1 MPATL
6 YDLIPRDEKPGND
19 VLLGRF
25 LDYVEGRRLQLYPA
39 QESAILEL
47 FEEKNV
53 ILNTPTGSGKSLV
66 ATALHFQAIAQGRR
80 SIYTCP
86 IKALVNEK
94 FMALCREFGPD
105 NVGLSTGDAS
115 VNRDAPILCCT
126 AEILA
131 NIALREGAQANVQ
144 EVVMDEFHYYADRER
159 GVAWQVPLLT
169 LPQTRFLLM
178 SATLGDTT
186 FFEEELTRL
195 NGRPT
200 VAVSSADRPVPLEH
214 AYSEL
219 PLAKTLESL
228 AADGKAPVYVVHFT
242 QLEAAQS
249 AQDFTSLNVCTREE
263 KAALAGALEGF
274 KFSSPY
280 GPDIK
285 KWLRLGIGL
294 HHAGLL
300 PKYRVLIE
308 QLAQK
313 GLLKIICGTD
323 TLGVG
328 INVPIR
334 TVLFTRLCKYDGQK
348 TGILSARDF
357 HQIAGR
363 AGRKGF
369 DDRGWVVVQ
378 APEHVI
384 ENLKLAEKSARDG
397 KKTVKRQ
404 PPEKNFV
411 NWDKNTFLRLIAA
424 PPERLTSRFQVTH
437 GMLLNV
443 LSRNGD
449 GCRAMQQLIAR
460 CHETPRQKQAHIK
473 RAWQLFRSLLD
484 RKIVEFIGPRSSG
497 HKSAP
502 SSDAECEARNKSEN
516 VVRPHPDPLPQE
528 REQQSDTAGLSETSE
543 PTSAREQI
551 LPLPGGEGR
560 GEGGRKLRVNIE
572 LQEDFS
578 MDQALSLY
586 LLDTIPLVDPQQPDY
601 ALILLTLVESILED
615 PDIILR
621 KQLNRVKD
629 QKMAEMKMEGV
640 EYDQRMEEL
649 EKLEYPK
656 PNREFIYSTFNAFAD
671 RHPWV
676 GQENIRP
683 KSIAREMFE
692 SFRSFSDYIRDYEL
706 QRAEG
711 VLLRHLNR
719 VYKVLAQN
727 VPDAAKNDQIREMEL
742 YLGSMIRQ
750 VDSSLLD
757 EWEKMRD
764 PNFQRA
770 ETKEVR
776 PPGVEEAAQDITR
789 DTKAFTAAIRNRIF
803 VFLRGLVI
811 ADYEA
816 ALANLSATGRADLPV
831 SQDAQA
837 PRQASVGAGRVPTDA
852 DGQPWTADRLRAA
865 METYELEHERICLD
879 PNARNARHTYVTPS
893 DDQKSWRVQQML
905 VDPEEDNDWT
915 AEFEVDLAQSRAL
928 GEPFLRLRRIGSLV

>member
-1 MPATL
+1 VAATL
-6 YDLIPRDEKPGND
+6 YDLIPRDERLND
-19 VLLGRF
+19 DFLLGRF
-25 LDYVEGRRLQLYPA
+25 LEYVADRQLQLYPA

-47 FEEKNV
+47 FDGKNV

-66 ATALHFQAIAQGRR
+66 ATALHFRAIAKGRR

-105 NVGLSTGDAS
+105 NIGLCTGDAS

-131 NIALREGAQANVQ
+131 NIALREGAAANVRD
-144 EVVMDEFHYYADRER
+144 VIMDEFHYYADRER

-169 LPQTRFLLM
+169 LPQSSFLLM
-178 SATLGDTT
+178 SATIGDTM

-195 NGRPT
+195 TGRPT
-200 VAVSSADRPVPLEH
+200 VVITSTDRPVPLAFE
-214 AYSEL
+214 YSEL
-219 PLAKTLESL
+219 ALAKTLESL
-228 AADGKAPVYVVHFT
+228 VASGRAPVYVVHFT

-249 AQDFTSLNVCTREE
+249 AQDFTSINLCTREE
-263 KAALAGALEGF
+263 KAAIANTLENF
-274 KFSSPY
+274 KFTSPY
-280 GPDIK
+280 GPEIK
-285 KWLRLGIGL
+285 KWLRHGIGL

-313 GLLKIICGTD
+313 GLLKVICGTD

-328 INVPIR
+328 INIPIR
-334 TVLFTRLCKYDGQK
+334 TVLFTRLCKFDGQK

-357 HQIAGR
+357 HQVSGR

-369 DDRGWVVVQ
+369 DDQGWVVAQ

-411 NWDKNTFLRLIAA
+411 NWDKNTYIRLIAT
-424 PPERLTSRFQVTH
+424 PPEKLTSRFKVTH

-443 LSRNGD
+443 LSRKGD
-449 GCRAMQQLIAR
+449 GCAAMRKLIR
-460 CHETPRQKQAHIK
+460 DCHETPRQKQAHVK

-484 RKIVEFIGPRSSG
+484 RKIVEFIP
-497 HKSAP
+497 KT
-502 SSDAECEARNKSEN
+502 
-516 VVRPHPDPLPQE
+516 
-528 REQQSDTAGLSETSE
+528 REGAY
-543 PTSAREQI
+543 
-551 LPLPGGEGR
+551 
-560 GEGGRKLRVNIE
+560 LRVNVG
-572 LQEDFS
+572 LQDDFS

-586 LLDTIPLVDPQQPDY
+586 LIETIPLLDPQASDY
-601 ALILLTLVESILED
+601 ALVLLTLVESILED

-621 KQLNRVKD
+621 KQLDRVKG
-629 QKMAEMKMEGV
+629 QKMAEMKTEGI

-656 PNREFIYSTFNAFAD
+656 PNREFVYATFNAFAA

-676 GQENIRP
+676 GEENIHL
-683 KSIAREMFE
+683 KSIVREMFE
-692 SFRSFSDYIRDYEL
+692 EFRSFADYIKLYEL

-711 VLLRHLNR
+711 VLLRHLNS
-719 VYKVLAQN
+719 VFKVISQT
-727 VPDAAKNDQIREMEL
+727 VPDTAKNDQMREMEL
-742 YLGSMIRQ
+742 YLGTMIRQ

-757 EWEKMRD
+757 EWEKLRD
-764 PNFQRA
+764 PNYLPG

-776 PPGVEEAAQDITR
+776 PPGAEEAAFDITR
-789 DTKAFTAAIRNRIF
+789 DAKMFTAAIRNKIF
-803 VFLRGLVI
+803 TFLRGLVI
-811 ADYEA
+811 GDCEQ
-816 ALANLSATGRADLPV
+816 ALANLNSPIDV
-831 SQDAQA
+831 N
-837 PRQASVGAGRVPTDA
+837 
-852 DGQPWTADRLRAA
+852 GQLWSADRLKLALDA
-865 METYELEHERICLD
+865 YHAEHERICLE
-879 PNARNARHTYVTPS
+879 PNARNIRHTYVLPAGDNTI
-893 DDQKSWRVQQML
+893 WRVQQML
-905 VDPEEDNDWT
+905 VDPAGHNDWV
-915 AEFEVDLAQSRAL
+915 AEFEVDLRESQMLQKPA
-928 GEPFLRLRRIGSLV
+928 LRLRRIGSLT

>member
-1 MPATL
+1 MATTL
-6 YDLIPRDEKPGND
+6 YDLIPRGECTSD

-25 LDYVEGRRLQLYPA
+25 LEYAEARRLQLYPA

-47 FEEKNV
+47 FEDKNV

-66 ATALHFQAIAQGRR
+66 AAALHFQAIAQGRR

-131 NIALREGAQANVQ
+131 NIALREGPQADVRD
-144 EVVMDEFHYYADRER
+144 VVMDEFHYYADRER

-178 SATLGDTT
+178 SATLGDATY
-186 FFEEELTRL
+186 FEEDLTRL
-195 NGRPT
+195 TGRAT
-200 VAVSSADRPVPLEH
+200 ITVSSTDRPVPLEH

-219 PLAKTLESL
+219 PLAKTLETL
-228 AADGKAPVYVVHFT
+228 VADGKAPVYVVHFT

-249 AQDFTSLNVCTREE
+249 AQDFTSINVCTREE
-263 KAALAGALEGF
+263 KNAIGNAIEGF
-274 KFSSPY
+274 KFTSPY
-280 GPDIK
+280 GPDIR
-285 KWLRLGIGL
+285 KWLKHGIGL

-300 PKYRVLIE
+300 PKYRVLVE

-334 TVLFTRLCKYDGQK
+334 TVLFTRLCKFDGQK

-357 HQIAGR
+357 HQIGGR

-369 DDRGWVVVQ
+369 DDRGWVVAQ

-424 PPERLTSRFQVTH
+424 PPDRLTSRFQVTH

-443 LSRNGD
+443 LSREGD
-449 GCRAMQQLIAR
+449 GCAAMQKLLR
-460 CHETPRQKQAHIK
+460 DCHESPKQKKAHTR
-473 RAWQLFRSLLD
+473 RAWQLFRSLVE
-484 RKIVEFIGPRSSG
+484 RGIVEFIPPRSSG
-497 HKSAP
+497 GESA
-502 SSDAECEARNKSEN
+502 
-516 VVRPHPDPLPQE
+516 
-528 REQQSDTAGLSETSE
+528 
-543 PTSAREQI
+543 PTSAATI
-551 LPLPGGEGR
+551 GT
-560 GEGGRKLRVNIE
+560 RKLRVNVE
-572 LQEDFS
+572 LQDDFS
-578 MDQALSLY
+578 MDQTLSLY
-586 LLDTIPLVDPQQPDY
+586 VLETIPLVDPQQPDY
-601 ALILLTLVESILED
+601 ALVLLTLVESILED
-615 PDIILR
+615 PAIILR
-621 KQLNRVKD
+621 KQLDRVKD
-629 QKMAEMKMEGV
+629 QKMAEMKMDGV
-640 EYDQRMEEL
+640 EYEQRMEEL
-649 EKLEYPK
+649 EKLEWPK
-656 PNREFIYSTFNAFAD
+656 PNREFVYSTFNAFAD

-676 GQENIRP
+676 GQENIHL

-692 SFRSFSDYIRDYEL
+692 SFRSFADYVRDYEL

-711 VLLRHLNR
+711 VLLRHLNS
-719 VYKVLAQN
+719 VFKVLAQT
-727 VPDAAKNDQIREMEL
+727 VPDAAKNDQVREMEL
-742 YLGSMIRQ
+742 YFGSLLRQ

-764 PNFQRA
+764 PNYQRA
-770 ETKEVR
+770 ETPEVR
-776 PPGVEEAAQDITR
+776 PADAEEAALDITR
-789 DTKAFTAAIRNRIF
+789 DAKAFTAAIRNRIF
-803 VFLRGLVI
+803 TFLRALIIG
-811 ADYEA
+811 DYEG
-816 ALANLSATGRADLPV
+816 ALGILNTGAD
-831 SQDAQA
+831 AE
-837 PRQASVGAGRVPTDA
+837 
-852 DGQPWTADRLRAA
+852 GQPWTADRLAEA
-865 METYELEHERICLD
+865 VDGYHADHERINLD
-879 PNARNARHTYVTPS
+879 PEARNARHTYVAPAEDKKT
-893 DDQKSWRVQQML
+893 WRVEQML
-905 VDPEEDNDWT
+905 MDPEGHNDWV
-915 AEFEVDLAQSRAL
+915 AEFEVDIAASRAAS
-928 GEPFLRLRRIGSLV
+928 EPVLRLRRIGRLAQA